1 MKNFF
6 ILGFTCITLVAL
18 MQNTVI
24 AQNSPVEDFRNRMQG
39 LLKPQILQSSCNIQ
53 ATQAIIRCQV
63 YFPSSKIGLTGGEQA
78 ESIVRVDTS
87 TVETFNNLPLI
98 RSRIPVFKSGC
109 SSVSIF
115 RKNTDT
121 VFIIQTTLTGLKPA
135 TTYFVRLWQTVSY
148 SNFDVEQ
155 TDGSPFTSDSV
166 TIRITTASLSSLPT
180 FLPISSIASNGFT
193 LRWIAPNQLQALCTL
208 ELSTDTQ
215 FQTVLQSRTVQPTD
229 SIRFIGLTPNTV
241 YFYRLRVKSG
251 NTMNDIAGE
260 SPIRTLSGAA
270 VTATQMPLYTF
281 LDGIPRPYTFPQEL
295 FRYYCVTDARYY
307 RYRKDERLSLAETEI
322 LLQNLITR
330 GIAFDSAWVQSNTTC
345 KNDSAGISE
354 LIVKVPRE
362 NPQMDMLGFS
372 LGHTDWAGLCEC
384 RQFRIYTKLT
394 PSSIDRNTFTGNI
407 KPILFPNPV
416 TNFAD
421 IQYSLLSPASVYLEV
436 LDMLGRTSLP
446 AITEERSVGEYNI
459 PFSVEGLSSGV
470 YSLRLTVRTV
480 AGVRTEIIRLMVIK

>member
-1 MKNFF
+1 MKNLFAF
-6 ILGFTCITLVAL
+6 YFACVIVVA
-18 MQNTVI
+18 I
-24 AQNSPVEDFRNRMQG
+24 AQNYAIAQLTPAQEFRNRMRE
-39 LLKPQILQSSCNIQ
+39 LLKPQILQTSCDVE
-53 ATQAIIRCQV
+53 ATQAIIRCRV
-63 YFPSSKIGLTGGEQA
+63 YFPSPLIGPTGGEQGGS
-78 ESIVRVDTS
+78 EVRLDTS
-87 TVETFNNLPLI
+87 TIPGSYIIPLI
-98 RSRIPVFKSGC
+98 GLRIPVFINGC
-109 SSVSIF
+109 RSLTIF
-115 RKNTDT
+115 RKNTDSVFT
-121 VFIIQTTLTGLKPA
+121 VQTVLSGLRPG
-135 TTYFVRLWQTVSY
+135 TTYYLRLWQTVSY
-148 SNFDVEQ
+148 LNFDVEQ
-155 TDGSPFTSDSV
+155 TDGSPFSSDSV
-166 TIRITTASLSSLPT
+166 FMQITTASISRLPT
-180 FLPISSIASNGFT
+180 FLPISSIVSNGFT

-208 ELSTDTQ
+208 ELSTDMQ

-229 SIRFIGLTPNTV
+229 SIRFTGLTPNTS

-251 NTMNDIAGE
+251 NIMNDIVGE
-260 SPIRTLSGAA
+260 SPVRTVSGAA

-281 LDGIPRPYTFPQEL
+281 LEGIPRPYTFPQEL

-307 RYRKDERLSLAETEI
+307 RYRKNERLSLAESET

-345 KNDSAGISE
+345 KSDSAGISE
-354 LIVKVPRE
+354 FIVKVPRE

-421 IQYSLLSPASVYLEV
+421 IQYFLLSPASVYLEV
-436 LDMLGRTSLP
+436 LDMLGRTALP
-446 AITEERSVGEYNI
+446 TITEERDTGEQSI

-470 YSLRLTVRTV
+470 YSVRLTIRTV
-480 AGVRTEIIRLMVIK
+480 EGVRTETVRLVVVR